1 MKIIVDRFFSTDD
14 ATISRVTVY
23 DGDTQVFNC
32 FGLED
37 EHRSVKKWGETRIPE
52 GKYTVLP
59 RRVGGFHRRYLKRF
73 ASFHRGMLHVQDVPG
88 FEFILIHVGNTEKDT
103 AGCLL
108 LGETMNLTR
117 MTIGYSVRAYS
128 RFYKLVIGAAESGN
142 LAITY
147 RDNDR

>member
-1 MKIIVDRFFSTDD
+1 MRILVDRFYSTNE
-14 ATISRVTVY
+14 ATISRVTVF
-23 DGDTQVFNC
+23 DGTKEVFSC

-37 EHRSVKKWGETRIPE
+37 EYRSVKKWGETRIPS
-52 GKYTVLP
+52 GKYKILP
-59 RRVGGFHRRYLKRF
+59 RRIGGFHRRYLKKF
-73 ASFHRGMLHVQDVPG
+73 APFHRGMLHIQDVPG

-128 RFYKLVIGAAESGN
+128 KLYKLVIDAAEAGN
-142 LAITY
+142 LTIIY